1 MELKEYFS
9 NVKGLGVLSTADNT
23 GKVNSAVY
31 SRPHIMDDGSV
42 AFIMRDRL
50 THQNSLSNPYAAY
63 LFREDAPGYK
73 GKRLYLKKIREEN
86 DPELIASLSRRIYSP
101 DQEPTEARFLVLYQL
116 EKELP
121 LIGDA
126 DQAV

>member
-1 MELKEYFS
+1 MELKKYFS
-9 NVKGLGVLSTADNT
+9 NVKGLGVLSTADT
-23 GKVNSAVY
+23 AGKVNSAIY

-42 AFIMRDRL
+42 AFIMRDKL
-50 THQNSLSNPYAAY
+50 THHNSLSNPYAVY

-86 DPELIASLSRRIYSP
+86 DPGLIASLGRRTYP
-101 DQEPTEARFLVLYQL
+101 PGQEPTESRFLVLYEL
-116 EKELP
+116 ENELP
-121 LIGDA
+121 LIGDG